1 MTTSVSIAGKL
12 VVDGNVR
19 SVPFPLSQIITDV
32 ESKVIDLRVP
42 NDGLP
47 VAAPLCFSSDI
58 TEALVLVIYSPS
70 TVDVTMTTS
79 TATPGPV
86 VFKMRGL
93 SMLTLAPDGGVVE
106 LSFSQSG
113 TSDVTVTYAVVTAQG
128 TTAPTWWADLDA
140 LG

>member
-12 VVDGNVR
+12 TIDGNVR
-19 SVPFPLSQIITDV
+19 SVPFPLSQIIADV
-32 ESKVIDLRVP
+32 ESKVIDLRIP

-47 VAAPLCFSSDI
+47 VAAPLCLSSDI

-79 TATPGPV
+79 TGTPGPV

-113 TSDVTVTYAVVTAQG
+113 TGDVTVTYAVVTAQG
-128 TTAPTWWADLDA
+128 TTTPTWWADLDA
-140 LG
+140 SG